1 MVTFFSQAEKEPTLS
16 KPLGLTADSRNH
28 RVINNVSIVTTAIV
42 GMTLMMLSPIFF
54 VRNLQYQPHRASDI
68 VEVNTKYP
76 KHTTALGIASRK
88 RCSLNVL

>member
-1 MVTFFSQAEKEPTLS
+1 MVTFFSQAEKEPTMP

-28 RVINNVSIVTTAIV
+28 SIITNVSIVTTAIV
-42 GMTLMMLSPIFF
+42 GMTLMMLFPLLFA
-54 VRNLQYQPHRASDI
+54 RNLQYKPHRASDI

-88 RCSLNVL
+88 RSLNVL